1 MATWQSLLL
10 FAETPQHNM
19 AEEKA
24 EEMNAA
30 TSLTGL
36 VQAHDCF
43 NAETFF
49 LHDRGFI
56 LREAGVYLTLKELGN
71 YLAMCQQVRRL
82 MIGDERYVIRFW
94 QALALKNLVL

>member
-1 MATWQSLLL
+1 
-10 FAETPQHNM
+10 M

-36 VQAHDCF
+36 VPAHDCF

-56 LREAGVYLTLKELGN
+56 LREAGCTSP
-71 YLAMCQQVRRL
+71 
-82 MIGDERYVIRFW
+82 
-94 QALALKNLVL
+94 